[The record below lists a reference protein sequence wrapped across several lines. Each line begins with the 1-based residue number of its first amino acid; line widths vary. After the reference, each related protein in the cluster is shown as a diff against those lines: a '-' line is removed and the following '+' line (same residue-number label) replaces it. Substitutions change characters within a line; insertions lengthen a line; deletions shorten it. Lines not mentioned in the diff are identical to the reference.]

1 MQTLPAATFP
11 DRDEASLAA
20 FLGHC
25 REEARK
31 AGASRVASIVVET
44 PFADPL
50 AALEA
55 IRREG
60 SPLWYVERPSEEFAL
75 ACGEAAAYV
84 EFSGPRRFAE
94 AKEFAQDLF
103 ARTIATGDLAP
114 GGAGPTLA
122 LAATFEN
129 EAPADAERQPA
140 PLALFLP
147 RWQILRRGGRHY
159 AVANAEITPE
169 ADPADLA
176 RNIWKAH
183 AKLARLTPEPG
194 DGPNGNDSSSNGR
207 HPALTLSRQ
216 TETPDYEAAV
226 SQVLPRLHAGEF
238 HKIVLARKITY
249 RADRPPSPFALAHQL
264 RERFPDCHSFCLADQ
279 RSGILVGATPERLLR
294 VTSGRL
300 ETEALAGTAARGRT
314 AGSDARLGHALLGN
328 DKEAREHRLV
338 VDSILRRLRELGL
351 ENPEEGRPR
360 LLRLSNLQHLRTPLR
375 ANLPENLH
383 PLDVLADLHPTPA
396 MGGSPRELAL
406 PHLRALEGFHR
417 SWYAGV
423 AGWLDHAGDAEF
435 IVPIRCGHLL
445 DDKVTL
451 YAGAGIVQ
459 GSDPAEEKGETDLKL
474 NAMLDAL
481 QAS

>member
-1 MQTLPAATFP
+1 MQTIPAAAFP
-11 DRDEASLAA
+11 ARDETALAA

-25 REEARK
+25 REEARQ
-31 AGASRVASIVVET
+31 ASASRFASIVVET

-50 AALEA
+50 AVLEA

-75 ACGEAAAYV
+75 ACGEAAAYA
-84 EFSGPRRFAE
+84 EFAGSERFAN
-94 AKEFAQDLF
+94 AKTFAQDLF
-103 ARTIATGDLAP
+103 SRTIATGDLAP

-122 LAATFEN
+122 LAATFES
-129 EAPADAERQPA
+129 EAPAERDHPA

-159 AVANAEITPE
+159 AVANAEINPD
-169 ADPADLA
+169 ADLADLA

-183 AKLARLTPEPG
+183 AKLAHLSPETG
-194 DGPNGNDSSSNGR
+194 APNGSDSSSNGR
-207 HPALTLSRQ
+207 HPAPVLSPEA
-216 TETPDYEAAV
+216 ETPDYEAAV

-264 RERFPDCHSFCLADQ
+264 RERFPDCHSFCLAD
-279 RSGILVGATPERLLR
+279 RRPGLLVGATPERLLR
-294 VTSGRL
+294 VTSGQL

-314 AGSDARLGHALLGN
+314 AGTDARLGHALLGN
-328 DKEAREHRLV
+328 DKEGREHRLV

-351 ENPEEGRPR
+351 NNPEEGRPR

-375 ANLPENLH
+375 AELPDHLH

-396 MGGSPRELAL
+396 MGGSPRESAL
-406 PHLRALEGFHR
+406 PHLPALEGFR
-417 SWYAGV
+417 RGWYSGV

-435 IVPIRCGHLL
+435 VVPIRCGRLL
-445 DDKVTL
+445 SDEVTL

-459 GSDPAEEKGETDLKL
+459 GSDPANEKRETDLKL